1 MRYIDAS
8 QLRPGMQLADNLY
21 SLGSGQ
27 MIMPRGTVLD
37 DKLISRLEMYPTSRI
52 SIQEGLWEPT
62 KEPAS
67 PDLPPSYAQR
77 LRQTPEFQ
85 QFKSDFE
92 ETFSSFKWSINEIVK
107 QDSDISDKKV
117 SEMAEPVFHLITAT
131 TGPSHLFDMLH
142 CLRQYDDETYAHSV
156 NVALIAHSIGVWMN
170 LPEEDLNVLTKAGL
184 MHDIGKLMVPHNII
198 SKPASL
204 TSDEYNIIKEHT
216 LHGYEILK
224 DQNIDE
230 RIKLAVLEHHER
242 CDGSG
247 YPNHLV
253 GKDIDPFAKVI
264 ALADVYDAVTSPRVY
279 RDAQCPFIALS
290 IIENEGMQKYDS
302 SAYLSFMS
310 NVVNIYLLNQVRLND
325 GRKGE
330 IVFIN
335 REFFSKPTIRIG
347 NEYIDLSLNP
357 QLYIEELL

>member
-107 QDSDISDKKV
+107 
-117 SEMAEPVFHLITAT
+117 T
-131 TGPSHLFDMLH
+131 
-142 CLRQYDDETYAHSV
+142 
-156 NVALIAHSIGVWMN
+156 
-170 LPEEDLNVLTKAGL
+170 
-184 MHDIGKLMVPHNII
+184 
-198 SKPASL
+198 
-204 TSDEYNIIKEHT
+204 
-216 LHGYEILK
+216 
-224 DQNIDE
+224 
-230 RIKLAVLEHHER
+230 
-242 CDGSG
+242 
-247 YPNHLV
+247 
-253 GKDIDPFAKVI
+253 
-264 ALADVYDAVTSPRVY
+264 VTSATKR
-279 RDAQCPFIALS
+279 
-290 IIENEGMQKYDS
+290 
-302 SAYLSFMS
+302 
-310 NVVNIYLLNQVRLND
+310 
-325 GRKGE
+325 
-330 IVFIN
+330 
-335 REFFSKPTIRIG
+335 
-347 NEYIDLSLNP
+347 
-357 QLYIEELL
+357 